1 MIIEHFCLL
10 LLTQDMVKYTPA
22 QRWFVTRRKI
32 HNVMRVVDIQRAFT
46 TTYGIPAPS
55 ARGIRHML
63 AKADNNHNLQNL
75 HPKRS
80 GRKRSTRS
88 FENTMM
94 IYESVTDT
102 PKLGQ
107 RPRSAMLGIHR
118 SSLQR
123 IMKLDLKFRA
133 YRLQR
138 KHKLI
143 PNDHTRRATF
153 ANDFIAKH
161 TEHINYYQLLYDYTR
176 VAENTVYNHL
186 HCDVSCDPSSYRVM

>member
-32 HNVMRVVDIQRAFT
+32 HNVMRVVDIQRA
-46 TTYGIPAPS
+46 
-55 ARGIRHML
+55 
-63 AKADNNHNLQNL
+63 
-75 HPKRS
+75 
-80 GRKRSTRS
+80 

-186 HCDVSCDPSSYRVM
+186 HCDV